1 MNLIDEDFNAKKEV
15 DQTKKITRIIIVA
28 IILVII
34 AIAGIFA
41 YMLYLQSLNLK
52 VIVNDQQNADI
63 ANLLVFEND
72 GTIYVPVRKIASY
85 FSYDSYNGE
94 YTTPEIKKLP
104 QKGEAFEDFI
114 NSVDND
120 NDVLPF

>member
-94 YTTPEIKKLP
+94 YTNKSEDTSKCYVQCDGEVANLTLNSIKY
-104 QKGEAFEDFI
+104 I
-114 NSVDND
+114 N
-120 NDVLPF
+120 